1 MSLTAI
7 SLFESATG
15 KIFINATPKV
25 RSNKRQENFSST
37 QRCQQMNQTFLCSGA
52 QNECNGQKLDRI
64 GEKTIFHE
72 LTYIMSRKKESNVFG
87 LRRPK

>member
-15 KIFINATPKV
+15 KIFINAPPKV
-25 RSNKRQENFSST
+25 RSNQRQENFSST
-37 QRCQQMNQTFLCSGA
+37 RRTSCQKSGNQTFLCSGA
-52 QNECNGQKLDRI
+52 QNESNGQKLDRI

-72 LTYIMSRKKESNVFG
+72 LDVHQV
-87 LRRPK
+87 